1 MRNLTPKIQKAWAD
15 AKRTNPTQRERTI
28 RYNHAVDI
36 AFEVIS
42 NDEQGEDITPDM
54 LREALQ
60 KRVDELDRTNN
71 WLAAVDIFD
80 TMEKGT

>member
-15 AKRTNPTQRERTI
+15 ARRTNPIERERI
-28 RYNHAVDI
+28 MKYNHAVDI

-54 LREALQ
+54 LRKALQ

-80 TMEKGT
+80 TMEKGA

>member
-1 MRNLTPKIQKAWAD
+1 M
-15 AKRTNPTQRERTI
+15 

-54 LREALQ
+54 LRKALQ
-60 KRVDELDRTNN
+60 KRVKNLDETNT
-71 WLAAVDIFD
+71 WLEAIDIFD
-80 TMEKGT
+80 TMNEGA